1 MFGTNAAKS
10 RTRASLM
17 AMGLLGTAT
26 GLAGPALAGTVRD
39 DAPAPQMVLG
49 AAALPP
55 VGFLNLCERAPQECA
70 DASGNVADVAT
81 LRAKAM
87 RGFWASAFSDPAFV
101 SNASSAPAAAAGDAA
116 SALRVSSAPAARAG
130 FGRTVRYDWSRV
142 FSAGADPWA
151 LSVAAEPARPSPV
164 EAGPPVAD
172 GGAETSAVALAGA
185 DALSPETLGQLV
197 VEADAAAVAWDA
209 VQVAGEPIA
218 AFASAAVIAVTPV
231 PEIAPTLPVS
241 GAETAGV
248 VASASAG
255 AGAGAGSGS
264 GSGSKAGAEP
274 GPHQPE
280 VPAAAF
286 SLDGSGWRLVNGIN
300 RRVNR
305 QIRHTDDI
313 RTFGVRDFWI
323 VPRGDGARGDC
334 EDFVLAKRRALI
346 EAGVPA
352 AVLSIA
358 IVETR
363 WGVSHAVL
371 LIAAEQGEF
380 VLDSL
385 TPWVTRWDKV
395 NYVWRERQL
404 PGRPFD
410 WVRAAI

>member
-1 MFGTNAAKS
+1 MFGNNPAKS

-55 VGFLNLCERAPQECA
+55 VGFLNLCERAPRECA

-87 RGFWASAFSDPAFV
+87 RQFWASAFSDPSSA
-101 SNASSAPAAAAGDAA
+101 SDASSAPAAAAAPAKAGDAA
-116 SALRVSSAPAARAG
+116 PALRVSSAPAARVG
-130 FGRTVRYDWSRV
+130 FGRTVHYDWSRV
-142 FSAGADPWA
+142 FSAGAVPWV
-151 LSVAAEPARPSPV
+151 LSVVAEPPRPSPV
-164 EAGPPVAD
+164 EAESPVAE
-172 GGAETSAVALAGA
+172 GEAETSAVALAGA
-185 DALSPETLGQLV
+185 DALSPETLGQLL
-197 VEADAAAVAWDA
+197 VEADSAAVAWDA
-209 VQVAGEPIA
+209 VQVAGEIIA
-218 AFASAAVIAVTPV
+218 ALAPTAVTPV
-231 PEIAPTLPVS
+231 PEIAPILSVS

-248 VASASAG
+248 VASAG
-255 AGAGAGSGS
+255 AEAGSD
-264 GSGSKAGAEP
+264 
-274 GPHQPE
+274 QPE
-280 VPAAAF
+280 VPAATF
-286 SLDGSGWRLVNGIN
+286 SLDASGWRLVNGVN

-313 RTFGVRDFWI
+313 RNFGVQDYWT
-323 VPRGDGARGDC
+323 VPRGDRARGDC

-352 AVLSIA
+352 AALSIA
-358 IVETR
+358 IVDTR
-363 WGVSHAVL
+363 GGESHAVL

-385 TPWVTRWDKV
+385 TPWVTRWDRV

>member
-1 MFGTNAAKS
+1 MFGTNPAKS

-39 DAPAPQMVLG
+39 DAPAPQMILG
-49 AAALPP
+49 AAAQPP
-55 VGFLNLCERAPQECA
+55 VGFLNLCERSPQECA

-87 RGFWASAFSDPAFV
+87 RGFWASAFSDPA
-101 SNASSAPAAAAGDAA
+101 SASDASSAPAAAAAGDAA
-116 SALRVSSAPAARAG
+116 PALRLSSAPAARAG

-142 FSAGADPWA
+142 FSAGAAPLA
-151 LSVAAEPARPSPV
+151 LAVVAEPARPSLI
-164 EAGPPVAD
+164 EAEPPVAE
-172 GGAETSAVALAGA
+172 GEAETSAVAVAVADALAGA
-185 DALSPETLGQLV
+185 DALSPETLGQRV
-197 VEADAAAVAWDA
+197 VAADAAAVAWDA
-209 VQVAGEPIA
+209 VQVAGEMIA
-218 AFASAAVIAVTPV
+218 ALASVTVTAVTPV
-231 PEIAPTLPVS
+231 PEIAPILPVS
-241 GAETAGV
+241 GTEAAGV
-248 VASASAG
+248 VASA
-255 AGAGAGSGS
+255 GSGAV
-264 GSGSKAGAEP
+264 AGAEP
-274 GPHQPE
+274 AAVPEPDQPE

-286 SLDGSGWRLVNGIN
+286 SLDGSGWRLVNAIN

-313 RTFGVRDFWI
+313 RTFGVQDFWT

-363 WGVSHAVL
+363 WGESHAVL